1 MVFHINLKIPVGP
14 NLFTENSRNVGE
26 NLVSENFRS
35 NPGRWMSFFKIIVLY
50 RKPTAR
56 TALGDFAR

>member
-35 NPGRWMSFFKIIVLY
+35 NPVLRAVAPAMSCG
-50 RKPTAR
+50 
-56 TALGDFAR
+56 AL